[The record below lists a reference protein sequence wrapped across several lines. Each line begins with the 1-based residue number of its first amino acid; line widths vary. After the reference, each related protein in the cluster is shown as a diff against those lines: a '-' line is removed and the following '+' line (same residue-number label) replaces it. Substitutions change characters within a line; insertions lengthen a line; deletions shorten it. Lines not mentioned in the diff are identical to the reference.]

1 MKKLNML
8 LAVSTLFSLVTFTG
22 CGNETSSSTN
32 RVSNT
37 TSSTGNINSISVVT
51 SSTNTITSDIV
62 VPTVKK
68 VKYDISV
75 KTIGGRRLNN
85 VEVNFYDGTTLIETL
100 ITNYIGN
107 VSIELE
113 ENKEYIVK
121 LGNIPMG
128 VKPEESYTLN
138 GEGGKTELLCLTEV
152 IDDEA
157 PEDIIYREDDVVYNF
172 YYEDLNGNENN
183 LKSLFE
189 DEGKDIVIL
198 TFWATWCGYCL
209 AEFPFFN
216 QADRI
221 YGDRIEILGLNV
233 EKEDTVDIM
242 QEYYDAYG
250 ITWTWAQG
258 NFQKL
263 YFQYNFGGG
272 IPATV
277 FISKYGFVELAHMGQ
292 FPSADHLLNTID
304 EMLLEYE

>member
-1 MKKLNML
+1 MKKLNMV

-22 CGNETSSSTN
+22 CGSETSSSTN
-32 RVSNT
+32 RVSSSSSNVISNVI
-37 TSSTGNINSISVVT
+37 SSTVVK
-51 SSTNTITSDIV
+51 
-62 VPTVKK
+62 PTVKT

-85 VEVNFYDGTTLIETL
+85 IEVNFYDGENLIDTQ

-113 ENKEYIVK
+113 ENKVFTVK

-128 VKPEESYTLN
+128 VKAEESYTLD
-138 GEGGKTELLCLTEV
+138 GKGGKVELSCLTEV
-152 IDDEA
+152 IDAEA

-172 YYEDLNGNENN
+172 SYTDLDGNEGN
-183 LKSLFE
+183 LKALFDE
-189 DEGKDIVIL
+189 EGKDLVIF

-221 YGDRIEILGLNV
+221 YGDRIEILGLNL
-233 EKEDTVDIM
+233 EQGDTLETIR
-242 QEYYDAYG
+242 EYYEAYE
-250 ITWTWAQG
+250 ITWTWAQEKF
-258 NFQKL
+258 NDL
-263 YFQYNFGGG
+263 YWQYNFGGG

-277 FISKYGFVELAHMGQ
+277 FISKYGFVELAHVGQ
-292 FPSADHLLNTID
+292 FPSADDLLNTID

>member
-1 MKKLNML
+1 MKKLNMV

-22 CGNETSSSTN
+22 CGSETSSSTN
-32 RVSNT
+32 RVSNSSSNVLSNVI
-37 TSSTGNINSISVVT
+37 SSTVVK
-51 SSTNTITSDIV
+51 
-62 VPTVKK
+62 PTVKT

-85 VEVNFYDGTTLIETL
+85 IEVNFYDGENLIDTL

-113 ENKEYIVK
+113 ENKVFTVK
-121 LGNIPMG
+121 LGNIPLG
-128 VKPEESYTLN
+128 VKAEESYTLD
-138 GEGGKTELLCLTEV
+138 GKGGKVELSCLTEV
-152 IDDEA
+152 IDAEA

-172 YYEDLNGNENN
+172 SYTDLDGNEGN
-183 LKSLFE
+183 LKALFDE
-189 DEGKDIVIL
+189 EGKDLVIF

-221 YGDRIEILGLNV
+221 YGDRIEILGLNL
-233 EKEDTVDIM
+233 EQGDTIETIR
-242 QEYYDAYG
+242 EYYEAYE
-250 ITWTWAQG
+250 ITWTWAQEKF
-258 NFQKL
+258 NDL
-263 YFQYNFGGG
+263 YWQYNFGGG

-277 FISKYGFVELAHMGQ
+277 FISKYGFVELAHVGQ
-292 FPSADHLLNTID
+292 FPSADDLLNTID